1 MERYPTW
8 AGCFSRAGCLGR
20 EINRTEVAFEKDGLL
35 LIIIIGRNTVALGK
49 DVGEGWGLVRFMAE
63 DLNEYNS
70 ASRGQCRH

>member
-1 MERYPTW
+1 MLT
-8 AGCFSRAGCLGR
+8 
-20 EINRTEVAFEKDGLL
+20 
-35 LIIIIGRNTVALGK
+35 GRNTVALGK